1 MSTGVVHHDR
11 RPGMST
17 PRLPATTLPRLIA
30 SPTATGLRDHLDRF
44 GPLVLPHA
52 HDAGRLVDVVNRAG
66 LRGRGGAG
74 FPTGTKLA
82 AVRRSASGGT
92 RTRRFPIV
100 VANGTEGEPA
110 SVKDT
115 ILLTLAP
122 HLVLDGIVAAA
133 RAVGAPEAVICVER
147 GNRSAIVAVRSALYE
162 RDRARQ
168 EAVQVRL
175 AEAPAHYVTGEE
187 SALVHWLN
195 GGDSK
200 PTKVPPRPFERGVAG
215 RPTLV
220 DNVETLAHLA
230 LITRFGST
238 WWRSMGTSEDPGSC
252 LTTVTG
258 ASRSPA
264 VFEVPYGLPLLTLL
278 DHAEVQVGQGVLIGG
293 YFGTWLGPEVAR
305 SVMLSRSGLAAA
317 GASLGCGA
325 VVALPE
331 DACPLME
338 LARVTRWLAG
348 ESAGQCGPC
357 MFGLPAIAGA
367 VEELATG
374 GRPRESLAALSRW
387 LPMVDKRGGCKLPDG
402 VVRFV
407 SSGLQVFAEHVA
419 EHQRHACRH
428 VGAAP
433 VLPVP
438 VRPGPWR

>member
-1 MSTGVVHHDR
+1 VSTSVVPR
-11 RPGMST
+11 EPRTASRS
-17 PRLPATTLPRLIA
+17 PRLPAVALPRLIA
-30 SPTATGLRDHLDRF
+30 SPPATSLRDHLDRF
-44 GPLVLPHA
+44 GPLVLPHV
-52 HDAGRLVDVVNRAG
+52 HDAGRLVDAVGRAG
-66 LRGRGGAG
+66 LRGRGGAA
-74 FPTGTKLA
+74 FPTGTKLE
-82 AVRRSASGGT
+82 AVRRSASAT
-92 RTRRFPIV
+92 RTRRLPVV

-115 ILLTLAP
+115 LLLSLAP
-122 HLVLDGIVAAA
+122 HLVLDGMVAAA
-133 RAVGAPEAVICVER
+133 RAVGAEEAVICIDRE
-147 GNRSAIVAVRSALYE
+147 NRPAVDAVRRALHE
-162 RDRARQ
+162 RDRSRQ

-195 GGDSK
+195 GGDAK
-200 PTKVPPRPFERGVAG
+200 PTKVPPRPFERGLAG

-220 DNVETLAHLA
+220 DNVETLAHVA
-230 LITRFGST
+230 LITRFGPA

-258 ASRSPA
+258 ASRLPA

-278 DHAEVQVGQGVLIGG
+278 DHAAVEPGQGVLVGG
-293 YFGTWLGPEVAR
+293 YFGTWLSPDVAR
-305 SVMLSRSGLAAA
+305 SVTLSRSGLAAA

-331 DACPLME
+331 DVCPLME

-348 ESAGQCGPC
+348 ESAGQCGSC

-367 VEELATG
+367 VEDLAAG
-374 GRPRESLAALSRW
+374 GRPRESLAALHRW
-387 LPMVDKRGGCKLPDG
+387 LPMVDKRGACKLPDG

-407 SSGLQVFAEHVA
+407 SSGLQVFADHLA
-419 EHQRHACRH
+419 EHRRHTCRH
-428 VGAAP
+428 TGAAA

-438 VRPGPWR
+438 ARRGPWR